1 MPLISSGVTFLLA
14 VAPIPLFLT
23 RFLGLWM
30 KRRGTLRAESKSKE
44 VSPMQMDDMEGPVT
58 QLTIFLYDHK
68 RDRAEPLYHQIL
80 KKAKE
85 EGMKGVTVFR
95 GIEGYGRRR
104 RIHST
109 MLFETLQQLPFM
121 ILMIDTEHKINA
133 FLPTLKQL
141 LQDSGTAGGIYT
153 LSPVMATAFHPG
165 DSNEAPK
172 ES

>member
-1 MPLISSGVTFLLA
+1 
-14 VAPIPLFLT
+14 
-23 RFLGLWM
+23 
-30 KRRGTLRAESKSKE
+30 
-44 VSPMQMDDMEGPVT
+44 MQMDDMEGPVT

-95 GIEGYGRRR
+95 GIEGYGRQR

-133 FLPTLKQL
+133 FLPTFETASSRFGNGRRHIHPLPRHGHRFSSWRFKRSTEGILEKRFREIL
-141 LQDSGTAGGIYT
+141 LIRSIHQERKIRYNRGENREMSRPI
-153 LSPVMATAFHPG
+153 
-165 DSNEAPK
+165 
-172 ES
+172 

>member
-1 MPLISSGVTFLLA
+1 
-14 VAPIPLFLT
+14 
-23 RFLGLWM
+23 
-30 KRRGTLRAESKSKE
+30 
-44 VSPMQMDDMEGPVT
+44 MQMDEMEGPVT

-68 RDRAEPLYHQIL
+68 RDRVEPLYHQIL

-95 GIEGYGRRR
+95 GIEGFGQRR

-109 MLFETLQQLPFM
+109 IQFETLQQLPFM

-153 LSPVMATAFHPG
+153 LSPVMATAFHPA
-165 DSNEAPK
+165 DSSDTPK